1 MAKLYYRDPV
11 TGEYKPFG
19 GGGGGTGKD
28 GASAYEIWLAQG
40 NTGTEADFLESLNGE
55 DGKDGKDGAD
65 GADGES
71 LTFAWDGTTL
81 VVGSADGTTDGVD
94 LKGDKGD
101 PFTYEDFTSEQLAS
115 LKGDDYVL
123 TEEDKAEIA
132 EQACKNLTLGV
143 HTDGL
148 VYIFKDGVPV
158 GNGIEFITADGDVV
172 GYVDSEN
179 NIVVKGD
186 LAEGT
191 YSVKYEMEDGSTVDI
206 GELVLDNN
214 VYYSITS
221 NLTNC
226 TSGNSTTSIVEGESY
241 SATITANDGYE
252 LSSIVVTMGGEDIT
266 ATAVNGGNITITAV
280 TGNIVITAVAEEVT
294 VTYTNLADPT
304 SADWMT
310 GYRLNSSGVAV
321 AADGVTV
328 TNFIAVNDGDVV
340 RIKGIDLT
348 GYNSAPYL
356 EDETVH
362 SSFGVSKL
370 SSQEGIGAN
379 NVTVTTTGAEFTV
392 VDGLSTTSSTS
403 PVKYWR
409 FSGVLN
415 GTADDVIITINET
428 IE

>member
-1 MAKLYYRDPV
+1 MAKLYYKDPV

-19 GGGGGTGKD
+19 GGGGGTGAPGK
-28 GASAYEIWLAQG
+28 SAYEYAQDG
-40 NTGTEADFLESLNGE
+40 GYTGTEAE
-55 DGKDGKDGAD
+55 
-65 GADGES
+65 
-71 LTFAWDGTTL
+71 FAR
-81 VVGSADGTTDGVD
+81 
-94 LKGDKGD
+94 K
-101 PFTYEDFTSEQLAS
+101 LAAE
-115 LKGDDYVL
+115 YVPVN
-123 TEEDKAEIA
+123 EI
-132 EQACKNLTLGV
+132 TLGV

-148 VYIFKDGVPV
+148 VYVFVNGAPV
-158 GNGIEFITADGDVV
+158 GNGVELTVSSDLY

-179 NIVVKGD
+179 NVVVKGN
-186 LAEGT
+186 LADGT
-191 YSVKYEMEDGSTVDI
+191 YSVKYEMEDGSTVAI
-206 GELVLDNN
+206 GDLVLDSN
-214 VYYSITS
+214 VYSSVTN

-226 TSGNSTTSIVEGESY
+226 VTDNSATQTAQGESY
-241 SATITANDGYE
+241 SATITANSGYT
-252 LSSIVVTMGGEDIT
+252 LSSVAVTMGGTDVT
-266 ATAVNGGNITITAV
+266 ASVVSGGSINITEV
-280 TGNIVITAVAEEVT
+280 TGDIVITAEAVEVQAN
-294 VTYTNLADPT
+294 YTNLADPT
-304 SADWMT
+304 SADWMA

-348 GYNSAPYL
+348 VYNSVPYL
-356 EDETVH
+356 EDKTVH
-362 SSFGVSKL
+362 TSFGVSKL
-370 SSQEGIGAN
+370 SSQEGLSAN